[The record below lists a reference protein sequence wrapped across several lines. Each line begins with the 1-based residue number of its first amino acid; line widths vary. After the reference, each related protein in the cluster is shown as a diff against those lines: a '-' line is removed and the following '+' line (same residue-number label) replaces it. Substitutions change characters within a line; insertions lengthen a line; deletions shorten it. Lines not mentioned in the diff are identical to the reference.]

1 MGTSLFSSLNQNT
14 SSSQPQ
20 STGIFSN
27 LGQSQAPQTSSLFAP
42 NQGSANQAQPAS
54 AAPNQSSGLGGFR
67 LGNANVA
74 NPVTDP
80 AQSAHQSSGVKIDVE
95 HLRTTTRY
103 EQLNDDLQKEVSEL
117 DSLILSE
124 ITRAHEVSDL
134 IPLVA
139 QSGNNL
145 PNDVTFVSDKLEELQ
160 LGLENDA
167 TELHNLLNKVVAKD
181 ANEAKLCFR
190 GVERLKMPPQYRQQQ
205 LYQSVSGAGSGLSGW
220 WNHPQTV
227 QKSLKGAAGAGGRRN
242 LQLPDEEDE
251 ESRGPSNL
259 VEFFEKRTDEM
270 TETLKGYSDIMQ
282 EIESHLDGV
291 EMTIAAKQRELLDNR
306 FSGGVMGSGA
316 DEQIRNLRYALGVF
330 ERSIYDV
337 ADQVG
342 TARDGV
348 QELVL
353 GRSGVD
359 PRLGQSRLA
368 W

>member
-1 MGTSLFSSLNQNT
+1 MPS
-14 SSSQPQ
+14 
-20 STGIFSN
+20 
-27 LGQSQAPQTSSLFAP
+27 
-42 NQGSANQAQPAS
+42 
-54 AAPNQSSGLGGFR
+54 QSSGFPGFK
-67 LGNANVA
+67 LGNTNAA
-74 NPVTDP
+74 NPVADP
-80 AQSAHQSSGVKIDVE
+80 AQPAHQSSGVKINLE

-103 EQLNDDLQKEVSEL
+103 EQLADDLQKEISEL
-117 DSLILSE
+117 DSYILNQ
-124 ITRAHEVSDL
+124 ITRAHEVSDVV
-134 IPLVA
+134 PLVA

-167 TELHNLLNKVVAKD
+167 TGLHNLRDKVVAKD
-181 ANEAKLCFR
+181 ASEAKLCFR
-190 GVERLKMPPQYRQQQ
+190 GVERLKIPPQYRQQQ
-205 LYQSVSGAGSGLSGW
+205 LYQSVSGAGSGLAGW
-220 WNHPQTV
+220 WNHPQTL
-227 QKSLKGAAGAGGRRN
+227 QKSLRGAAGAGGRRN

-251 ESRGPSNL
+251 EAKGPSNL
-259 VEFFEKRTDEM
+259 VEYFEKRTVEM
-270 TETLKGYSDIMQ
+270 TETLKGYNDIMQ

-291 EMTIAAKQRELLDNR
+291 EMTISAKQRELLDNR

-353 GRSGVD
+353 GRAGVD
-359 PRLGQSRLA
+359 SRLGQSRLA